1 MENHTSHSGVTP
13 FYTLQYNKWKIKR
26 VASGG
31 FDPPTLGLWA
41 LCASSAPT
49 RLSILV
55 NLPHIKDTEI

>member
-1 MENHTSHSGVTP
+1 M
-13 FYTLQYNKWKIKR
+13 FIIKIM

-49 RLSILV
+49 RLPILARLNYINYV
-55 NLPHIKDTEI
+55 FDQHCRTCGTLFVLSF